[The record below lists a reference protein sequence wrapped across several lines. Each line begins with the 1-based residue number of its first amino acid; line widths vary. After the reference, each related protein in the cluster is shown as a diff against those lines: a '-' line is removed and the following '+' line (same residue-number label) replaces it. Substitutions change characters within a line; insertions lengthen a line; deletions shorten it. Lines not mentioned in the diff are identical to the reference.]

1 MMLKM
6 KATGNHASHPSKG
19 LKPLEGSLGRR
30 IEIMDTTLRDGEQTS
45 GVSFLPSE
53 KLQIAKL
60 LLEELKVDRI
70 EVASARVS
78 EGELEGVQKITQ
90 WAAKKGYLDRVEVLG
105 FVDTPVSVNWIVE
118 AGGKVLNLLT
128 KGSMNHL
135 VHQLKK
141 TPEQHFADIQ
151 KSISYAQEMGVSVNV
166 YLEDWSN
173 GMRNSPEYTLSL
185 IEFLTKQS
193 VKRIMLP
200 DTLGLLSPKEV
211 KAFFEQIV
219 AQFPAVHFDFHAHN
233 DYDLSVANVLEAIS
247 NGAAGLHTTINGLG
261 ERAGNAPLESVIAV
275 IKDFTDLEIGV
286 QEQKIFRVSKLV
298 EQFSGQHIPANK
310 PVVGENVFTQT
321 AGIHADGD
329 NKKNLYF
336 NDLMPERFG
345 RQRKYALGKTS
356 GKANILK
363 NLEELGISLEKDE
376 LAKVTQRIIE
386 LGDKK
391 ERVTTEDLPY
401 IISDVLQ
408 NNSIS
413 KHISIEG
420 YHMTHSKGLK
430 PTVQL
435 RMSIHG
441 KFYDEIATGDGQ
453 YDSFM
458 RALKKIYK
466 TLGRELPKL
475 TDYHVSIPPGG
486 KTDAFVETVITWDYG
501 KIFKTK
507 GLDPDQTVAAM
518 MATEKMLNIIENMNY
533 QPTKEESTY
542 YGNQYR
548 TVAR

>member
-1 MMLKM
+1 MEANRK
-6 KATGNHASHPSKG
+6 
-19 LKPLEGSLGRR
+19 

-78 EGELEGVQKITQ
+78 EGEMEGVQKITQ
-90 WAAKKGYLDRVEVLG
+90 WAAQKGYLDRVEVLG
-105 FVDTPVSVNWIVE
+105 FVDTPTSVKWILE
-118 AGGKVLNLLT
+118 AGARVMNLLT
-128 KGSMNHL
+128 KGSLNHL
-135 VHQLKK
+135 THQLKK
-141 TPEQHFADIQ
+141 TPDQHFEDIQ
-151 KSISYAQEMGVSVNV
+151 KSIDFALQNGVSVNV

-173 GMRNSPEYTLSL
+173 GMRNSKDYTIRL
-185 IEFLTKQS
+185 IEFLSSQP

-200 DTLGLLSPKEV
+200 DTLGLLSPDEV
-211 KAFFEQIV
+211 RTFFDELV
-219 AQFPAVHFDFHAHN
+219 EKFPTVHFDFHAHN
-233 DYDLSVANVLEAIS
+233 DYDLSVANVMEAVLH
-247 NGAAGLHTTINGLG
+247 GASGIHTTVNGLG

-275 IKDFTDLEIGV
+275 IQDFTDLEIGV

-298 EQFSGQHIPANK
+298 EQFSGHHIPANK

-336 NDLMPERFG
+336 NDLLPERFG

-376 LAKVTQRIIE
+376 LTKVTQRIIE

-408 NNSIS
+408 NNSII
-413 KHISIEG
+413 KNISIEG

-435 RMSIHG
+435 RMNIHG
-441 KFYDEIATGDGQ
+441 KFFDASATGDGQ

-466 TLGRELPKL
+466 SIGKELPRL

-486 KTDAFVETVITWDYG
+486 KTDAFVETVITWEFG
-501 KIFKTK
+501 KLFKTK
-507 GLDPDQTVAAM
+507 GLDADQTIAAM
-518 MATEKMLNIIENMNY
+518 KATEKMLNIIETINY
-533 QPTKEESTY
+533 NPEKEQSTY
-542 YGNQYR
+542 YGNEYR
-548 TVAR
+548 VIAG

>member
-1 MMLKM
+1 M
-6 KATGNHASHPSKG
+6 GNQRK
-19 LKPLEGSLGRR
+19 

-78 EGELEGVQKITQ
+78 QGEMEGVQKITQ
-90 WAAKKGYLDRVEVLG
+90 WAGERGYLQKVEVLG
-105 FVDTPVSVNWIVE
+105 FVDTPASVDWLVE
-118 AGGKVLNLLT
+118 AGAKVMNLLT
-128 KGSMNHL
+128 KGSLNHL

-141 TPEQHFADIQ
+141 TPEQHFEDIQ
-151 KSISYAQEMGVSVNV
+151 KAVDYAKSKDITVNV

-173 GMRNSPEYTLSL
+173 GMRNSIDYTLSL
-185 IEFLTKQS
+185 IAFLNEIEVS
-193 VKRIMLP
+193 RIMLP
-200 DTLGLLSPKEV
+200 DTLGLLNPKETSEFIQLITS
-211 KAFFEQIV
+211 K
-219 AQFPAVHFDFHAHN
+219 FPDCHFDFHAHN
-233 DYDLSVANVLEAIS
+233 DYDLSVANVLEAI
-247 NGAAGLHTTINGLG
+247 NGGISGIHTTVNGLG
-261 ERAGNAPLESVIAV
+261 ERAGNAPLESVTAI
-275 IKDFTDLEIGV
+275 IKDFTDFEIGLN
-286 QEQKIFRVSKLV
+286 ENKIYRVSKLV

-336 NDLMPERFG
+336 NDLLPERFG
-345 RQRKYALGKTS
+345 RERKYALGKTS

-363 NLEELGISLEKDE
+363 NLQELGISLEPDE
-376 LAKVTQRIIE
+376 LTKVTQKIIE

-408 NNSIS
+408 NNSIT
-413 KHISIEG
+413 KEIFIEG
-420 YHMTHSKGLK
+420 YHMTHSRGLK

-435 RMSIHG
+435 KMSIHG
-441 KFYDEIATGDGQ
+441 KSFEEHSSGDGQ
-453 YDSFM
+453 YDAFM
-458 RALKKIYK
+458 RALVKIYK
-466 TLGRELPKL
+466 SQGLQLPKL

-501 KIFKTK
+501 RIFKTK
-507 GLDPDQTVAAM
+507 GLDSDQTVAAM
-518 MATEKMLNIIENMNY
+518 MATEKMLNIIDKIDINNPDKVNLKELKNHNPKQDKENF
-533 QPTKEESTY
+533 
-542 YGNQYR
+542 YGNEYSA
-548 TVAR
+548 TAR